1 MIRRPQIKTDVA
13 VELKV
18 QTNEEVAA
26 QLKERMPIS
35 LGEQA
40 AESQQQLKDVRASL
54 INAYVK
60 YWYEQRTGVLAER
73 RFRESRRAN
82 AILRASNL
90 DDHIAAIM
98 KPNGDESKYFP
109 QDLKTLFSYDSK
121 HSCRTC

>member
-60 YWYEQRTGVLAER
+60 YWYE
-73 RFRESRRAN
+73 
-82 AILRASNL
+82 
-90 DDHIAAIM
+90 
-98 KPNGDESKYFP
+98 
-109 QDLKTLFSYDSK
+109 
-121 HSCRTC
+121 